1 SEAMP
6 AFFFIQINIP
16 PFVKVNDSILYS
28 KVGNGKAASMYQ
40 EDYFNAGKHW
50 KLFIKN
56 KTLC

>member
-1 SEAMP
+1 
-6 AFFFIQINIP
+6 
-16 PFVKVNDSILYS
+16 
-28 KVGNGKAASMYQ
+28 VGNGKAASMYQ